1 MIAVLE
7 TVVSCNRGE
16 CGRWLFVGVI
26 VGVVRLKSC
35 LRLWLEIK
43 ASKFVCQ
50 GRNLGSELN
59 KVYLLVLTSQRRV
72 SMTDYS
78 YLTARSQG
86 AMTEQDV

>member
-16 CGRWLFVGVI
+16 CGRGLFVGLL
-26 VGVVRLKSC
+26 VGVVRLKKC
-35 LRLWLEIK
+35 LRLRSEIK

-50 GRNLGSELN
+50 GRNLGSELK

-72 SMTDYS
+72 SVSDYS
-78 YLTARSQG
+78 YLTA
-86 AMTEQDV
+86 